1 MNEYDV
7 VIVGGGPGGY
17 VAAIR
22 SGQLGLRT
30 ALVERENV
38 GGVCL
43 NWGCVPTKALLRNA
57 EVLNLF
63 HRAKEFGIAVDSL
76 QADYGKGVDRSRRVV
91 KRLTTG
97 VRALLKKNG
106 VEVIEGTGRLRSA
119 DTLVVEPDG
128 RSLRAADIII
138 ATGARPRA
146 LPGIPVDGERI
157 VTYRQAIVDR
167 SVPESI
173 VIVGAGPIGMEF
185 AEVYHAYGSQVTVVE
200 MLPHLLPLEDEEISE
215 TMERAFRKKGV
226 AFRTGARVEAVVPEG
241 DNLVVHIAG
250 DAGDERLTVAR
261 VLVAIGIQPNSEEIG
276 LDRAG
281 VQTERGFIQ
290 VNGQMRTNVPHVYAI
305 GDVTGKLPLAHVAM
319 AQGVLAAEVIAGRSP
334 VSLNYNAIPRCT
346 YTSPQVASMG
356 LSEAQA
362 REQGRDVAVGRF
374 PFRAN
379 GKALALNDY
388 EGFAKIVSDSHYGE
402 ILGVHLIG
410 PEVTEML
417 PEFGLAV
424 QLEATPAEIARVVH
438 AHPTLSEVLM
448 EAALDVEGAAIHK

>member
-1 MNEYDV
+1 MDKFDI

-63 HRAKEFGIAVDSL
+63 RRAKEFGIAVDGL

-106 VEVIEGTGRLRSA
+106 VQVIEGTGRLQSA
-119 DTLVVEPDG
+119 DTLVVEPDQ
-128 RSLRAADIII
+128 RVLHAANVII

-226 AFRTGARVEAVVPEG
+226 AFRTGARVEAVAPEG
-241 DNLVVHIAG
+241 DSLVVHIAG
-250 DAGDERLTVAR
+250 DAGDERLTVSR
-261 VLVAIGIQPNSEEIG
+261 VLVAIGVQPNSEELG

-290 VNGQMRTNVPHVYAI
+290 VDGQMGTNVPHVYAI

-334 VSLNYNAIPRCT
+334 VPLNYDAMPRCT

-362 REQGRDVAVGRF
+362 REQGHDVSVGRF

-410 PEVTEML
+410 PEVTELL
-417 PEFGLAV
+417 PEFGLAT

-448 EAALDVEGAAIHK
+448 EAALDVEGAAIHT

>member
-63 HRAKEFGIAVDSL
+63 HHAKDFGIAVEGL
-76 QADYGKGVDRSRRVV
+76 QADYGKAVDRSRRVV

-97 VRALLKKNG
+97 VRSLLKKNG
-106 VEVIEGTGRLRSA
+106 VEVIEGTGRLQSA
-119 DTLVVEPDG
+119 DTLVVEPD
-128 RSLRAADIII
+128 RRVLHAANIII
-138 ATGARPRA
+138 ATGAQPRT

-167 SVPESI
+167 SVPEST

-185 AEVYHAYGSQVTVVE
+185 AEVYHAYGSRVTVVE
-200 MLPHLLPLEDEEISE
+200 MLPHLLPLEDEEVSE

-226 AFRTGARVEAVVPEG
+226 AFRTGARVEAVEPDG
-241 DNLVVHIAG
+241 DRLAVRIAG
-250 DAGDERLTVAR
+250 ADGDEQLSADR
-261 VLVAIGIQPNSEEIG
+261 VLVAIGIRPNSEEIG
-276 LDRAG
+276 LEAAS

-290 VNGQMRTNVPHVYAI
+290 VDGQMGTNVPHVYAI

-319 AQGVLAAEVIAGRSP
+319 AQGIIAAEVIAGQSP
-334 VSLNYNAIPRCT
+334 APLDYNAVPRCT

-362 REQGRDVAVGRF
+362 RGQGRDLSVGRF

-388 EGFAKIVSDSHYGE
+388 EGFAKIVSDAHYGE

-410 PEVTEML
+410 PEVTELL
-417 PEFGLAV
+417 PEFGLAA

-438 AHPTLSEVLM
+438 AHPTLSEALM

>member
-1 MNEYDV
+1 MDKFDV

-17 VAAIR
+17 VSAIR
-22 SGQLGLRT
+22 AGQLGLRV
-30 ALVERENV
+30 ALVERESV

-43 NWGCVPTKALLRNA
+43 NWGCIPTKSLLRNA

-63 HRAKEFGIAVDSL
+63 RRANEFGIAVEGI
-76 QADYGKGVDRSRRVV
+76 QADYGKAVERSRRVV

-106 VEVIEGTGRLRSA
+106 VEVIAGTGRLQSA
-119 DTLVVEPDG
+119 DTVIVEPD
-128 RSLRAADIII
+128 RRVLHAANVII

-146 LPGIPVDGERI
+146 LPGIAIDGERI
-157 VTYRQAIVDR
+157 MTYRQAIVD
-167 SVPESI
+167 STVPESI

-200 MLPHLLPLEDEEISE
+200 MLPHLLPLEDEEVSE
-215 TMERAFRKKGV
+215 AMERAFRRKGV
-226 AFRTGARVEAVVPEG
+226 AFRTGARVEAVEP
-241 DNLVVHIAG
+241 AG
-250 DAGDERLTVAR
+250 ERLAVRIVGAAGAEELSADR
-261 VLVAIGIQPNSEEIG
+261 VLVAIGVRPNSEEVG
-276 LDRAG
+276 LEAAG

-290 VNGQMRTNVPHVYAI
+290 VDERMETNVFHVYAI

-319 AQGVLAAEVIAGRSP
+319 AQGIIAAETIAGQSP
-334 VSLNYNAIPRCT
+334 PPLDYKALPRCT

-362 REQGRDVAVGRF
+362 REQGHDVRVGRF

-388 EGFAKIVSDSHYGE
+388 EGFAKIVSDAHYGE

-410 PEVTEML
+410 PEVTELL
-417 PEFGLAV
+417 PEFGLARR
-424 QLEATPAEIARVVH
+424 LEATPAEIARVVH
-438 AHPTLSEVLM
+438 AHPTLSEALM
-448 EAALDVEGAAIHK
+448 EAATAVEGAAIHI